1 MPIPVPIRCQSE
13 PLRDGT
19 RGAKVSAMPK
29 PHVSLRINCPLP
41 LYEKIGAY
49 RHEARH
55 ETRAQAMVTLLA
67 AGPRCP
73 GEAGCLAARA
83 TESSRKEAYPIRR

>member
-1 MPIPVPIRCQSE
+1 
-13 PLRDGT
+13 
-19 RGAKVSAMPK
+19 MPK

-55 ETRAQAMVTLLA
+55 ETRAQAMTTLLA
-67 AGPRCP
+67 AG
-73 GEAGCLAARA
+73 LAALAKPVEVPKARPA
-83 TESSRKEAYPIRR
+83 RPKPIAYAGKEQREAYGSQARADAEG